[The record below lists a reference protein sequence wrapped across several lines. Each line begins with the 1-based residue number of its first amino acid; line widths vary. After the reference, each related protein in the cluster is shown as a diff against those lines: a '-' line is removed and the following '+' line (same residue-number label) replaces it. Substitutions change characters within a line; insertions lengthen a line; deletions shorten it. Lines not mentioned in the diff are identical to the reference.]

1 MGALPRLFKYDTK
14 PWIYQGGKPPKKVGF
29 TEPSSELEGR
39 DFGQEQLAVGIGQL
53 VGGLLAP
60 LVHAFCGVAAEVG
73 APGYGP
79 SQGQPLLQGDFKE
92 LEVGDGVL
100 LFFHTSS
107 MPQNPPKAKGVNPPK
122 R

>member
-1 MGALPRLFKYDTK
+1 MTQNPGFNK
-14 PWIYQGGKPPKKVGF
+14 GVNPPKKVGLP
-29 TEPSSELEGR
+29 EPSSELEGR

-60 LVHAFCGVAAEVG
+60 LVHVFCRVAAEVG

-79 SQGQPLLQGDFKE
+79 SQGQPLLQGDFQE
-92 LEVGDGVL
+92 LEVGGGVL

-107 MPQNPPKAKGVNPPK
+107 MTQNSPKDKGVNPPK